1 MIEHA
6 QDLIPG
12 LLAIIGFFAVYTLNG
27 IKSEIKEVKTS
38 LQSLET
44 DLREGVTSLDRRV
57 SVIEA
62 RCSMKHQ
69 HDAP

>member
-6 QDLIPG
+6 QEIIPG
-12 LLAIIGFFAVYTLNG
+12 LLAVIGFFAVYTLNG

-57 SVIEA
+57 AVIEA
-62 RCSMKHQ
+62 RCSIKH
-69 HDAP
+69 DTP

>member
-6 QDLIPG
+6 QEIIPG
-12 LLAIIGFFAVYTLNG
+12 LLAVIGFFAVYTLNG

-44 DLREGVTSLDRRV
+44 DLREGVTTLDRRV

-62 RCSMKHQ
+62 RCLIKH
-69 HDAP
+69 DTP

>member
-6 QDLIPG
+6 QDFIPG

-38 LQSLET
+38 LQALES
-44 DLREGVTSLDRRV
+44 DLRDGVASLDRRV

-62 RCSMKHQ
+62 RCSIKYNE
-69 HDAP
+69 

>member
-6 QDLIPG
+6 QELIPG

-38 LQSLET
+38 LQSLEA
-44 DLREGVTSLDRRV
+44 DLRDGVAGLERRV

-62 RCSMKHQ
+62 RCAIKHE

>member
-57 SVIEA
+57 AVIEA
-62 RCSMKHQ
+62 RCQIKHQ

>member
-6 QDLIPG
+6 NELIPG
-12 LLAIIGFFAVYTLNG
+12 LIAIIGFFAVYTLNG

-38 LQSLET
+38 LQSLEA
-44 DLREGVTSLDRRV
+44 DMREGVTGLDRRV

-62 RCSMKHQ
+62 RCEIKH
-69 HDAP
+69 HED